1 MRHTDR
7 SGGFWL
13 TFVLNLI
20 LNFEGALPALA
31 LLILHYA
38 LGWQLW
44 FVWLALGIWAG
55 VIFIGSLVIVWAAD
69 CSNRPAPQRDNK
81 NPYSVGQPEN
91 KNPYSVGQ
99 PDSNRPCSAGQEKE
113 PAAKCPACGAAFSGS
128 FRFCPMCGAELPEEK
143 N

>member
-69 CSNRPAPQRDNK
+69 CSNRPAPQRENK

-91 KNPYSVGQ
+91 KNPYS
-99 PDSNRPCSAGQEKE
+99 AGQKKE
-113 PAAKCPACGAAFSGS
+113 PAAKCPACGAALNGS
-128 FRFCPMCGAELPEEK
+128 FRFCPMCGAALPEDES
-143 N
+143 